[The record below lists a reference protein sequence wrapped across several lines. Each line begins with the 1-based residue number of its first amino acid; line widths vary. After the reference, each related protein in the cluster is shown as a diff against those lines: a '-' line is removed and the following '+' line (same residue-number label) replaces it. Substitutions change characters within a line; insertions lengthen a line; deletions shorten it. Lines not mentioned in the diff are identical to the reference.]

1 MPSPSMPLSVRNRNV
16 TTGRLRPASSGM
28 LASGSS
34 SGMASVVASKPVIFM
49 VVSLCLWLVQF
60 GTRAGDGAYSP
71 FEHNQRCGIFRHRLL
86 RGQGVDHDD
95 IGRIAHRNAVV
106 LPVYQSGGAFGQHGK
121 ALPQPLRLADLTNIG
136 LQIGHPDQRA
146 VAKRCERIED
156 VVGGN

>member
-60 GTRAGDGAYSP
+60 GTRAGDGAYAP
-71 FEHNQRCGIFRHRLL
+71 FEHNQRYGIFRHRLL
-86 RGQGVDHDD
+86 GGQGVDHDD
-95 IGRIAHRNAVV
+95 IGRIANRNAVV
-106 LPVYQSGGAFGQHGK
+106 LQVHQSGGALGPHGE
-121 ALPQPLRLADLTNIG
+121 ALAPPGRM
-136 LQIGHPDQRA
+136 R
-146 VAKRCERIED
+146 
-156 VVGGN
+156 